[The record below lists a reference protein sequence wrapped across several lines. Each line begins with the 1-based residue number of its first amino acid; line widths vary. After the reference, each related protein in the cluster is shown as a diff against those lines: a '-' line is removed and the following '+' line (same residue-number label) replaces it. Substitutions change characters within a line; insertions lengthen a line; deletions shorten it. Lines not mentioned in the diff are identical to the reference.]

1 MTDEETRQEQRDAGD
16 VSHSD
21 SKKRLKKLLA
31 AKSKTFIPA
40 PTDPLALVIGVA
52 ARVCTVVMNGQTRQI
67 RYDIAVAP
75 GDEVSIANEKVAGI
89 VPRRTTLCRTD
100 PANHNRDRIIAAN
113 IDLLVIVA
121 ALTDPPFR
129 PGLVDRYII
138 AATRGGIR
146 PVLCIN
152 KTDLPGDVAA
162 TSIYQIPTIYCSTRT
177 GQGIDE
183 LRSVLAGNTA
193 VLAGHSGVG
202 KSSLLNALA
211 SEDRARTGK
220 VDEDSGQGR
229 HTTTASRL
237 YELDGG
243 ATGKLARIIDTPGI
257 REFGL
262 GRITLPEI
270 QAAFPEFTELGC
282 RFRDCAHRDDPDCAV
297 REAGG
302 PRYASYLRL
311 IAEL

>member
-1 MTDEETRQEQRDAGD
+1 MNEETRQEQRDNGD
-16 VSHSD
+16 ISHSD

-31 AKSKTFIPA
+31 ARAKTFIPA

-52 ARVCTVVMNGQTRQI
+52 ARFCTVVINGQTRQI
-67 RYDIAVAP
+67 RYDIPVAP

-89 VPRRTTLCRTD
+89 VPRRSTLARTD
-100 PANHNRDRIIAAN
+100 PANPNRQRIVAAN
-113 IDLLVIVA
+113 IDLLIIVA
-121 ALTDPPFR
+121 ALVDPPFR

-146 PVLCIN
+146 PVLCVN
-152 KTDLPGDVAA
+152 KTDLSGDLSAA
-162 TSIYQIPTIYCSTRT
+162 GIYQIPTVFCSTRT
-177 GQGIDE
+177 GEGIDD
-183 LRSVLAGNTA
+183 LRRLLMSKTA

-211 SEDRARTGK
+211 SEDRARTGYVNEETGK
-220 VDEDSGQGR
+220 GR

-237 YELDGG
+237 YDLGPGKDGKP
-243 ATGKLARIIDTPGI
+243 TRIIDTPGI

-262 GRITLPEI
+262 GRITLQEI
-270 QAAFPEFTELGC
+270 KAAFPEFAELGC
-282 RFRDCAHRDDPDCAV
+282 RFRDCSHRDDQDCAV

-311 IAEL
+311 LSEL

>member
-1 MTDEETRQEQRDAGD
+1 MDEESRQEQRAQGD
-16 VSHSD
+16 ISHSD
-21 SKKRLKKLLA
+21 SKKRLKKLIA
-31 AKSKTFIPA
+31 AKAKTFIPG
-40 PTDPLALVIGVA
+40 PNEPLALVIGVA

-67 RYDIAVAP
+67 RYDIPVAP
-75 GDEVSIANEKVAGI
+75 GDEVSIANEKVSGI
-89 VPRRTTLCRTD
+89 VPRRSTLSRTD
-100 PANHNRDRIIAAN
+100 PGNQNRDRIIAAN

-121 ALTDPPFR
+121 ALSDPPFR

-146 PVLCIN
+146 PVLCVN
-152 KTDLPGDVAA
+152 KTDLPGDVSA
-162 TSIYQIPTIYCSTRT
+162 TALYQIPTIYCSTKT

-211 SEDRARTGK
+211 SEDRARTGQVNEESRK
-220 VDEDSGQGR
+220 GR

-243 ATGKLARIIDTPGI
+243 VAGKPARIIDTPGI

-270 QAAFPEFTELGC
+270 QSAFPEFADMGC

-297 REAGG
+297 RNAGG